1 VKLQL
6 RFDANFMT
14 QAAERPLVDRF
25 LLGYVL
31 ALTIFV
37 SAFLLFQV
45 QPLISKFIL
54 PWFGGSPAVW
64 TTAMLFFQCTLF
76 LGYVYSHLLFCR
88 LSLARQVRVHIVLLA
103 LASVMALFVIPLEV
117 LKPKGTEDPTLQI
130 LLLLT
135 VCVGLPYAVLSTTG
149 PLIQAWFSRAYP
161 GQSPY
166 RLFSLSN
173 LGSLIALGSFPFL
186 FEPFMELKTMGR
198 FWMIGFWVFAS
209 LCAACGFSML
219 RLTNIK
225 TVLSDD
231 ISVATGSTPSVW
243 QRLSW
248 VGLSGLSSLIFI
260 ATTNHVCHDIATV
273 PFLWIIP
280 LALYLLTFIICFDH
294 PRWYVREL
302 WCGMCIAA
310 IITLV
315 CLDLDLGFTPNLVL
329 HFGTMFLICMVCHGE
344 LVMLRPENRKHITEY
359 YLLISAGGALGG
371 LFITLIATRYFDEYY
386 EWPLGLLLS
395 FLISAVVLG
404 TAVSRRKWLG
414 PAGHWV
420 AMASIVLSTCIVGW
434 CLDPFDWLRADDGQ
448 GIKKQTLLQA
458 RNFYGTVSVTD
469 RQYTQPIA
477 AEENNGIARG
487 LDSGYR
493 SFWSGSVLHGRQWTD
508 PKKRDLPLTY
518 YGQESGV
525 GKTLQYCVEQSHRD
539 RSLKFAVVGLGT
551 GALAAYARPAVGTR
565 AADECVMYEINPLVE
580 EIAREHFWYLPD
592 YEKRLGKP
600 IEVRLGDARL
610 TMEREAVQEYDVI
623 VLDAFSGDSVPAHL
637 LTREAFEIYRKHLK
651 KNADGSIAGMICIH
665 ITNTYLNLYPVVKNA
680 AEQVLKTKYT
690 SIYMASKPQDQL
702 MRSHYFVMSNDKTF
716 LAQTPMVPCFD
727 VVSSPNGESVQ
738 KPVELD
744 WPGIPLW
751 TDHYS
756 TIFNILLSE

>member
-1 VKLQL
+1 MSRADSRVS
-6 RFDANFMT
+6 
-14 QAAERPLVDRF
+14 VDRF
-25 LLGYVL
+25 FLGYLL

-88 LSLARQVRVHIVLLA
+88 LSLSKQVRVHLVLLV
-103 LASVMALFVIPLEV
+103 LASVMAFFVIPLDS
-117 LKPKGTEDPTLQI
+117 LKPTGKEDPTTRI

-135 VCVGLPYAVLSTTG
+135 LCVGLPYAVLSTTG

-161 GQSPY
+161 GRSPY

-173 LGSLIALGSFPFL
+173 MGSLIALGTFPFV

-198 FWMIGFWVFAS
+198 FWMIGFWVFAV
-209 LCAACGFSML
+209 LCAACGISML
-219 RLTNIK
+219 RM
-225 TVLSDD
+225 V
-231 ISVATGSTPSVW
+231 SVKDKSGEARSGRDSGNKPSFW
-243 QRLSW
+243 QRFSW
-248 VGLSGLSSLIFI
+248 VGLSALSSLMFI

-294 PRWYVREL
+294 PRWYIREL
-302 WCGMCIAA
+302 WCGMCLVA
-310 IITLV
+310 IISLS
-315 CLDLDLGFTPNLVL
+315 CLDLDLGFVSNLVL

-344 LVMLRPENRKHITEY
+344 LVKLRPQNQSHITEY

-371 LFITLIATRYFDEYY
+371 LFITLIATPYFDEYY

-395 FLISAVVLG
+395 FVIAGGVLATVVG
-404 TAVSRRKWLG
+404 RKQWLG
-414 PAGHWV
+414 SASRGVAGCAV
-420 AMASIVLSTCIVGW
+420 LVAAMAVAW
-434 CLDPFDWLRADDGQ
+434 CLDPFSWFGSSESD
-448 GIKKQTLLQA
+448 GIKSTVLMQD
-458 RNFYGTVSVTD
+458 RNFYGTVSVTN
-469 RQYTQPIA
+469 RQYTKVIPAQ
-477 AEENNGIARG
+477 ENNGVERG

-493 SFWSGSVLHGRQWTD
+493 SFWSGNILHGRQWTD
-508 PKKRDLPLTY
+508 AKKRDLPLTY
-518 YGQESGV
+518 YDRGSGV
-525 GKTLQYCVEQSHRD
+525 GKSLQYCLEQTHRD
-539 RSLKFAVVGLGT
+539 KPLKFAVVGLGS
-551 GALAAYARPAVGTR
+551 GALAAYARPAEGGR
-565 AADECVMYEINPLVE
+565 SADECVMYEINPLVE
-580 EIAREHFWYLPD
+580 QIAREHFWYLS
-592 YEKRLGKP
+592 YYQQRLGKP

-610 TMEREAVQEYDVI
+610 TMEREELQEYDVI

-651 KNADGSIAGMICIH
+651 KHADGTIAGTICIH

-680 AEQVLKTKYT
+680 AEQVLQMKYT
-690 SIYMASKPQDQL
+690 SIYQESNSADQL
-702 MRSHYFVMSNDKTF
+702 MRSHYFMISNDQAF
-716 LAQTPMVPCFD
+716 LNAIPMVPRFSEVASLD
-727 VVSSPNGESVQ
+727 GGASTKRVIDQ
-738 KPVELD
+738 D

>member
-1 VKLQL
+1 
-6 RFDANFMT
+6 MS
-14 QAAERPLVDRF
+14 PSSDRTSSGNSF
-25 LLGYVL
+25 LGYLL
-31 ALTIFV
+31 ALTIFI

-88 LSLARQVRVHIVLLA
+88 LILAKQVKVHLVLLV
-103 LASVMALFVIPLEV
+103 LASIMAFFVVPLDS
-117 LKPKGTEDPTLQI
+117 LKPKGTDDPTSRI

-161 GQSPY
+161 GRSPY

-173 LGSLIALGSFPFL
+173 MGSLIALGTFPFV

-198 FWMIGFWVFAS
+198 FWMIGFWIFAIF
-209 LCAACGFSML
+209 CAICGLNML
-219 RLTNIK
+219 RMANSESK
-225 TVLSDD
+225 SNKA
-231 ISVATGSTPSVW
+231 SPEAATGGIPRLW

-248 VGLSGLSSLIFI
+248 VGLSALSSLMFI

-302 WCGMCIAA
+302 WCGLCLASIF
-310 IITLV
+310 TLT
-315 CLDLDLGFTPNLVL
+315 CLDLDLGFMPNLVL

-344 LVMLRPENRKHITEY
+344 LVMLRPENQRHITEY

-371 LFITLIATRYFDEYY
+371 LFITLVATPYFDEYY
-386 EWPLGLLLS
+386 EWPLGLLIS
-395 FLISAVVLG
+395 FLI
-404 TAVSRRKWLG
+404 AVSVIGMIATKQKWLG
-414 PAGHWV
+414 PASSWV
-420 AMASIVLSTCIVGW
+420 VAIGIFLTTGYVGW
-434 CLDPFDWLRADDGQ
+434 CLDPLDWISSGEEP
-448 GIKKQTLLQA
+448 GIKKMVLLQA

-469 RQYTQPIA
+469 RQYTEPVLA
-477 AEENNGIARG
+477 KENNGVSRD
-487 LDSGYR
+487 LDSGFR
-493 SFWSGSVLHGRQWTD
+493 SFWSGNVLHGRQWTD
-508 PKKRDLPLTY
+508 PKKQELPLTY
-518 YGQESGV
+518 YDKDSGV
-525 GKTLQYCVEQSHRD
+525 GKTLQYCLEETHRD
-539 RSLKFAVVGLGT
+539 RPLKFAVVGLGS
-551 GALAAYARPAVGTR
+551 GALAAYARPADGNR

-580 EIAREHFWYLPD
+580 KIAREQFWYLPN

-610 TMEREAVQEYDVI
+610 TMEREADQEYDVI
-623 VLDAFSGDSVPAHL
+623 VLDAFSGDYVPAHL
-637 LTREAFEIYRKHLK
+637 LTREAFDIYRKHLK
-651 KNADGSIAGMICIH
+651 KNPDGTIAGMICIH

-680 AEQVLKTKYT
+680 AEQVMKTKYT
-690 SIYMASKPQDQL
+690 SIYKRSNMQDLL
-702 MRSHYFVMSNDKTF
+702 MRSHYFIMSNDQAF
-716 LAQTPMVPCFD
+716 LDRTPMVGPF
-727 VVSSPNGESVQ
+727 VSADNAAGRREIDQ
-738 KPVELD
+738 D
-744 WPGIPLW
+744 WPGIALW

-756 TIFNILLSE
+756 TIFNILWSE

>member
-1 VKLQL
+1 
-6 RFDANFMT
+6 MT
-14 QAAERPLVDRF
+14 QTANRPIVDRL
-25 LLGYVL
+25 LLGYLL
-31 ALTIFV
+31 ALTIFI

-76 LGYVYSHLLFCR
+76 LGYVYSHLLFSR
-88 LSLARQVRVHIVLLA
+88 LSLVKQVRVHIVLLA
-103 LASVMALFVIPLEV
+103 LASVMAIFVIPLDS
-117 LKPKGTEDPTLQI
+117 LKPKGTEDPTLRI

-135 VCVGLPYAVLSTTG
+135 LCVGLPYAVLSTTG

-161 GQSPY
+161 GRSPY

-173 LGSLIALGSFPFL
+173 MGSLIALGSFPFV

-198 FWMIGFWVFAS
+198 FWMIGFWVFAG
-209 LCAACGFSML
+209 LCAACGLSML
-219 RLTNIK
+219 RITQSELGS
-225 TVLSDD
+225 SD
-231 ISVATGSTPSVW
+231 SSTAHSEGKLPLVW
-243 QRLSW
+243 QRFSW
-248 VGLSGLSSLIFI
+248 IGLSGLSSLMFI

-302 WCGMCIAA
+302 WCGLCIVA
-310 IITLV
+310 IFTLV
-315 CLDLDLGFTPNLVL
+315 CLKLDVGFVPNLVL

-344 LVMLRPENRKHITEY
+344 LVTLRPENRRFITEY

-371 LFITLIATRYFDEYY
+371 LFITLVATRYFDEYY

-395 FLISAVVLG
+395 FAIAGGVLG
-404 TAVSRRKWLG
+404 AIAIRKKWLG
-414 PAGHWV
+414 VASQWV
-420 AMASIVLSTCIVGW
+420 VGFGLVLATCYVGW
-434 CLDPFDWLRADDGQ
+434 CLDPFDWLRSGEGS
-448 GIKKQTLLQA
+448 GIKKVTLLQA

-469 RQYTQPIA
+469 RQYTQPIP
-477 AEENNGIARG
+477 AEENDGIARG

-493 SFWSGSVLHGRQWTD
+493 SFWSGNVLHGRQWTD
-508 PKKRDLPLTY
+508 PKKRELPLTY
-518 YGQESGV
+518 YDKESGV
-525 GKTLQYCVEQSHRD
+525 GQTLQYCIEQTHREK
-539 RSLKFAVVGLGT
+539 SLKFAVVGLGS
-551 GALAAYARPAVGTR
+551 GALAAYARPAQGTR
-565 AADECVMYEINPLVE
+565 TADECVMYEINPLVE
-580 EIAREHFWYLPD
+580 TIAREHFWYLPD
-592 YEKRLGKP
+592 YEQRLGKP

-610 TMEREAVQEYDVI
+610 TMEREALQDYDVI

-651 KNADGSIAGMICIH
+651 KNSDGSIAGMICIH

-680 AEQVLKTKYT
+680 AEQVLKSKYT
-690 SIYMASKPQDQL
+690 SVYKVSKSQDLL
-702 MRSHYFVMSNDKTF
+702 MRSHYFMISNDQAF
-716 LAQTPMVPCFD
+716 LDRTPMVPPYEVD
-727 VVSSPNGESVQ
+727 SKAGGNEQSRKVIDQ
-738 KPVELD
+738 D
-744 WPGIPLW
+744 WSGIPLW

-756 TIFNILLSE
+756 TIFNILWSE

>member
-1 VKLQL
+1 
-6 RFDANFMT
+6 MT
-14 QAAERPLVDRF
+14 QAATRPIADRL
-25 LLGYVL
+25 LLGYLL
-31 ALTIFV
+31 ALTIFI

-76 LGYVYSHLLFCR
+76 LGYVYSHLLFSR
-88 LSLARQVRVHIVLLA
+88 LSLAKQVRVHIVLLA
-103 LASVMALFVIPLEV
+103 LASIMAIFVIPLDS
-117 LKPKGTEDPTLQI
+117 LKPQGTEDPTIRI

-135 VCVGLPYAVLSTTG
+135 LCVGLPYAVLSTTG

-161 GQSPY
+161 GRSPY

-173 LGSLIALGSFPFL
+173 MGSLIALGSFPFV
-186 FEPFMELKTMGR
+186 FEPFMELKSMGR
-198 FWMIGFWVFAS
+198 FWMIGFWVFAG
-209 LCAACGFSML
+209 LCAACGLSML
-219 RLTNIK
+219 RITHRELE
-225 TVLSDD
+225 SRD
-231 ISVATGSTPSVW
+231 ASTDHVEGNLPLLW

-248 VGLSGLSSLIFI
+248 VGLSGLSSLMFI

-302 WCGMCIAA
+302 WCGLCIAA
-310 IITLV
+310 IFTLV
-315 CLDLDLGFTPNLVL
+315 CLDLDLGFVQNLVL

-344 LVMLRPENRKHITEY
+344 LVTLRPQNRRFITEY

-371 LFITLIATRYFDEYY
+371 LFITLIATRFFDEYY

-395 FLISAVVLG
+395 FVIAGGVLG
-404 TAVSRRKWLG
+404 AIAIRKKWLG
-414 PAGHWV
+414 A
-420 AMASIVLSTCIVGW
+420 ASQLAVGIGLVLATGYVGW
-434 CLDPFDWLRADDGQ
+434 CLDPFDWLRSGEGS
-448 GIKKQTLLQA
+448 GIKKVTLLQA

-469 RQYTQPIA
+469 RQYTQPIP
-477 AEENNGIARG
+477 AEENDGIARG

-493 SFWSGSVLHGRQWTD
+493 SFWSGNVLHGRQWTD
-508 PKKRDLPLTY
+508 PKKRELPLTY
-518 YGQESGV
+518 YDKESGV
-525 GKTLQYCVEQSHRD
+525 GQTLQYCIEQTHRD
-539 RSLKFAVVGLGT
+539 KSLKFAVVGLGS
-551 GALAAYARPAVGTR
+551 GALAAYARPAQGTR
-565 AADECVMYEINPLVE
+565 TADECVMYEINPLVE
-580 EIAREHFWYLPD
+580 KIAREHFWYLPD
-592 YEKRLGKP
+592 YEQRLGKA

-610 TMEREAVQEYDVI
+610 TMEREKLQEYDVI

-651 KNADGSIAGMICIH
+651 KNSDGTIAGMICIH

-680 AEQVLKTKYT
+680 AEQVLKSKFT
-690 SIYMASKPQDQL
+690 SVYKVSKSQDLL
-702 MRSHYFVMSNDKTF
+702 MRSHYFMMSNDQTF
-716 LAQTPMVPCFD
+716 LDRTPMVP
-727 VVSSPNGESVQ
+727 PYA
-738 KPVELD
+738 LD
-744 WPGIPLW
+744 SKAGGKEKNRKVIDQDWSGIPLW

-756 TIFNILLSE
+756 TIFNILWSE

>member
-1 VKLQL
+1 
-6 RFDANFMT
+6 MS
-14 QAAERPLVDRF
+14 PSSDRTASGNSF
-25 LLGYVL
+25 LGYLL
-31 ALTIFV
+31 ALTIFI

-88 LSLARQVRVHIVLLA
+88 LSLAKQVKVHIVLLV
-103 LASVMALFVIPLEV
+103 LASIMAFFVVPLDS
-117 LKPKGTEDPTLQI
+117 LKPKGTDDPTSRI

-161 GQSPY
+161 GRSPY

-173 LGSLIALGSFPFL
+173 MGSLIALGTFPFV

-198 FWMIGFWVFAS
+198 FWMIGFWIFAS
-209 LCAACGFSML
+209 LCAICGLNML
-219 RLTNIK
+219 R
-225 TVLSDD
+225 VLSNESNSKDGTHD
-231 ISVATGSTPSVW
+231 VSTGGIPRMW

-248 VGLSGLSSLIFI
+248 VGLSALSSLMFI

-302 WCGMCIAA
+302 WCGLCLASIF
-310 IITLV
+310 TLT
-315 CLDLDLGFTPNLVL
+315 CLDLDLGFLPNLVL

-344 LVMLRPENRKHITEY
+344 LVMLRPENQRHITEY

-371 LFITLIATRYFDEYY
+371 LFITLVATPYFDEYY
-386 EWPLGLLLS
+386 EWPLGLLIS
-395 FLISAVVLG
+395 FLIAVSVIGMIATNKKWLG
-404 TAVSRRKWLG
+404 TASSWL
-414 PAGHWV
+414 V
-420 AMASIVLSTCIVGW
+420 AIGIVLSTGYVGW
-434 CLDPFDWLRADDGQ
+434 CLDPFDWISSGEEP
-448 GIKKQTLLQA
+448 GIKKTVLLQA

-469 RQYTQPIA
+469 RQYTKPVPA
-477 AEENNGIARG
+477 DENNGVSRD
-487 LDSGYR
+487 LDSGHR
-493 SFWSGSVLHGRQWTD
+493 SFWSGNVLHGRQWTD
-508 PKKRDLPLTY
+508 PMKQDLPLTY
-518 YGQESGV
+518 YDKDSGV
-525 GKTLQYCVEQSHRD
+525 GKTLQYCLEETHRD
-539 RSLKFAVVGLGT
+539 RPLKFAVVGLGS
-551 GALAAYARPAVGTR
+551 GALAAYARPAEGSR

-580 EIAREHFWYLPD
+580 KIAREQFWYLPN

-610 TMEREAVQEYDVI
+610 TMEREADQEYDVI

-637 LTREAFEIYRKHLK
+637 LTREAFDIYRKHLK
-651 KNADGSIAGMICIH
+651 KNPDGTIAGMICIH

-680 AEQVLKTKYT
+680 AEQVMKTKYT
-690 SIYMASKPQDQL
+690 SIYKRSNMQELL
-702 MRSHYFVMSNDKTF
+702 MRSHYFIMSNDQAF
-716 LAQTPMVPCFD
+716 LDRTPMVGPF
-727 VVSSPNGESVQ
+727 VSADNESGRRDIDQ
-738 KPVELD
+738 D
-744 WPGIPLW
+744 WPGIALW

-756 TIFNILLSE
+756 TIFNILWSE